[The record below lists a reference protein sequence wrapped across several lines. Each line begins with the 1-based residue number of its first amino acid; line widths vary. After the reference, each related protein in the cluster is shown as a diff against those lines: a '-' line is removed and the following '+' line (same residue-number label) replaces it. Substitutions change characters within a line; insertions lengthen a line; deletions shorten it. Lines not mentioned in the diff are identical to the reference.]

1 VYICRGLKTMLCVAI
16 AALRRCSERIT
27 SVEQAMSLNGVG
39 EKTALKVMMAVVILA
54 RLTYLDLIN
63 RSWKSSKPVPY
74 GASTP
79 REPKMSRLS
88 SYFREYM
95 ALVGDIRFPL
105 DSPSSFTLP
114 GQSTA
119 YAWYLAGCRTLD
131 DIEKRKGGIE
141 LSRVQVIGLKYYDGT
156 LSHAIW
162 CMALID
168 VKQI

>member
-1 VYICRGLKTMLCVAI
+1 VYICRGLKTIPCAAI
-16 AALRRCSERIT
+16 AALRRCGERIT

-54 RLTYLDLIN
+54 RLAYLDLIN

-79 REPKMSRLS
+79 REPKMSRPS
-88 SYFREYM
+88 SFFREYM

-105 DSPSSFTLP
+105 DSASLFTRS

-119 YAWYLAGCRTLD
+119 YAWYLTGCRTLE

-141 LSRVQVIGLKYYDGT
+141 LSRVQIIGLKYYDGA
-156 LSHAIW
+156 LSHATW

-168 VKQI
+168 GRQI